1 MAVKISDVTI
11 LPSEA
16 TVGQTIKI
24 TITAVDVT
32 WEVIK
37 NEFENWNDVKT
48 ELSNWNSVVNY
59 H

>member
-1 MAVKISDVTI
+1 MAIKISDVTI
-11 LPSEA
+11 LPT
-16 TVGQTIKI
+16 TVSVGETFTI

-37 NEFENWNDVKT
+37 QDFENWEEIST
-48 ELSNWNSVVNY
+48 EFTTWNSILNY